1 MTNDRTFEGLPEIIR
16 TIVQSDQMADIL
28 KGYGIGAP
36 TEEEAHKEKPGEPEP
51 STPGDGFSIPP
62 ELMEKLPQIV
72 SALRDSGISP
82 PQQTTHEPAEA
93 TPAQQMPP
101 IGDIAA
107 KLPQVMEA
115 LSGMGRGTAAG
126 KTSAPSP
133 TSRDQRNRKALLS
146 ALKPYMN
153 DRKRSAIDTMLS
165 IDDMA
170 EILKLMMGGKN
181 VL

>member
-1 MTNDRTFEGLPEIIR
+1 MTNGNAFEGLPEIIR
-16 TIVQSDQMADIL
+16 TIAQSDQMADIL
-28 KGYGIGAP
+28 KGYGLSAP
-36 TEEEAHKEKPGEPEP
+36 TTEEAPKEKSGESAPDI
-51 STPGDGFSIPP
+51 SNDGFSIPP

-72 SALRDSGISP
+72 SALRDSGIAP
-82 PQQTTHEPAEA
+82 PQQAAQTSAEGTT
-93 TPAQQMPP
+93 TQQMPP
-101 IGDIAA
+101 MGDIAA

-115 LSGMGRGTAAG
+115 LSGMGIGTTAG
-126 KTSAPSP
+126 KPSAPSS
-133 TSRDQRNRKALLS
+133 TSKDQRNRKALLS

-170 EILKLMMGGKN
+170 EILKLMIGGKN